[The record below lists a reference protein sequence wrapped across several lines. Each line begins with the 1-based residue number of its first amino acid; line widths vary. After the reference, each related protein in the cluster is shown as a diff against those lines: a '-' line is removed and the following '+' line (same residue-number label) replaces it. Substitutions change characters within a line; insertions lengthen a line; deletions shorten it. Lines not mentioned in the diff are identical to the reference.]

1 MSEQEAFNVT
11 MMNASE
17 KAQAFAKTIDT
28 DSASLKKL
36 SKGIKESSTSSKA
49 LGVGLTLLN
58 SLAVT
63 ALATLAQI
71 AITKFYD
78 NVVNRVENAYNKAK
92 SIADSANQ
100 ISTKTTDDK
109 KTLDDLISKYKELR
123 SSETYGS
130 SERSQVASIQQQ
142 IVSLVGDEASNLDL
156 VNGNLETQLG
166 LLKQISSQ
174 KLQDAITDQK
184 LATDAAID
192 VANKTPSRIKTFA
205 AHHAYKGK
213 RDDEVEKALQK
224 HGMYGVGGNIGYV
237 NDPLNGF
244 RIDDGSD
251 SGASLLTRLNYL
263 RKIRSAIESEIANYQ
278 NNDVWK
284 GVSLQIKEYEGEL
297 TKVTGEVNKQ
307 LQLLASQA
315 MLGSSELDGIA
326 KDTADGF
333 GEYVDRIYKYVSESD
348 WFKGYIEQGFIDE
361 KSVQDYIVSMLSSDE
376 TFDKGRNAWFRSN
389 RKENILDTIFGNGI
403 GRNQRKEYDLFSQFI
418 DSLSDEDLEI
428 AYKLVLDEN
437 SQIETESQLK
447 AAIEKAKTTVEQ
459 TEPISFEKFVSG
471 DDIKNTF
478 DPLVKE
484 YQELAAARKK
494 LQSGESKES
503 DLIFAHPEWA
513 QYADDL
519 EAGLVRRASEIKEK
533 LSTEYSHIVP
543 DSEES
548 KAAFE
553 AWYNS
558 LLAQLDEE
566 TTIQLPIDIEAETTG
581 IDNVMSAI
589 KESVSET
596 GLAASQVDKLKT
608 RYKELGKQGYNL
620 DKLFDKTSGG
630 IRLNT
635 EALRELE
642 DAYQDQMKSKV
653 TDDLNEQLALYA
665 QLTEQIKATGD
676 ADGSLMLERSG
687 IANRINELRSLSA
700 ALDGIT
706 SKYNKWKKA
715 QSGGEEGDAYN
726 DTISGLKD
734 LQDLRKKGLV
744 GTNEFRAGVDFMTN
758 KDMSTASVDELVK
771 AYDEAYPKMQR
782 YFTESEKGSQNFL
795 KDLQAIGKATKG
807 KDGVWNFDFGEGGI
821 DEVTDKLGISAE
833 AVYQILGR
841 LKDYGFEVNLKS
853 LFPDIDLE
861 ATTVSDALSEID
873 EKINQTTKD
882 MADGKVST
890 EDGEKA
896 LEKYAQAKEA
906 LESIDTETDVSTLSL
921 DEALAKIQE
930 LQAAIST
937 LTSAGIDIP
946 VTLPEELNQLMSFV
960 LAPEHVSAVTLNAE
974 GTDQVKQEIQEI
986 TDEDYSADVNV
997 KTGEDTA
1004 SPDIQKITEGENTA
1018 EISIKPGEDSAS
1030 SEIQSIADKE
1040 HESKVDAVPGDDTAS
1055 SKIQSISDTPYT
1067 ATVSTQTDSTLG
1079 AVDEAIDAVAN
1090 KPRTAK
1096 IATEIEKPITGD
1108 EPDYVDHTH
1117 VNEDGVVVG
1126 YSGVLPYKTRTPD
1139 NGKDSEIVPPKQTWM
1154 DEAIP
1159 ENIEVDVK
1167 PSEDSGQNIAEQ
1179 LQSDINNQPIDFNP
1193 DLDVDEWGLFSDNEE
1208 PVKVDVEASDPSKPI
1223 DQVKE
1228 AANAT
1233 PIDLEWGDISK
1244 AGTAME
1250 GLQSAARES
1259 GVNQTA
1265 EGVEAIRNLSNAY
1278 DQLCEAKEKAQ
1289 NVEPGDATGAE
1300 ESASE
1305 LAAAASNFT
1314 EAYNTLANITG
1325 QPQNIQVDAETE
1337 AALQKIEAIGQ
1348 VKPEVNIGVNS
1359 SAVDS
1364 YKPTDKTGK
1373 VKYTADASAISSW
1386 TPPTKQG
1393 KVVYT
1398 ATGGGT
1404 TGGAKAEGTRSAT
1417 EGEHLVDEEGAELIE
1432 HVSRGT
1438 YELGTNSGPRFTH
1451 LDTGDIVHTASE
1463 TKSILQRIKNA
1474 TIFTGRAF
1482 RLAGINGESES
1493 GTGKFY
1499 DGTSTSKKKS
1509 SKKKSKSSSKSKS
1522 SKKSSKSSK
1531 KENGNDTFDWIEV
1544 AIERVEQAIT
1554 KLARV
1559 ADSTFK
1565 GLATRLSATNGEID
1579 AISKEIS
1586 IQQQGY
1592 DRYMQEANKVNL
1604 TDATKAKIMDGTID
1618 ISQYSDKQK
1627 ARIEQ
1632 FKEFYDKAQ
1641 QCSDAVEELKEKL
1654 SELYKNK
1661 FDTIQKDADNQMSV
1675 LEHLT
1680 NTYNN
1685 ALDNIEERGYM
1696 GGQSLYTEM
1705 QKVEQ
1710 NNIEIMKKEL
1720 ADLTQA
1726 MSDGINY
1733 GGIQE
1738 GSEAWYEMQQEIN
1751 SVKEAIQESETAV
1764 VKYGNAIRDI
1774 EWEVFDY
1781 IQERISTITTESE
1794 FLFNLMNS
1802 SKLYDDKGRFTD
1814 TGNVQVGMTAMNY
1827 GVYMEQAD
1835 KYAEEIKKIDA
1846 DLAKDPNNT
1855 KLINRRSELLK
1866 LQQESIS
1873 SAEDQKTAMQELV
1886 EEGINKELDALKD
1899 LIDAYEESLDSA
1911 KDLHDYQM
1919 KVKDQTKE
1927 IASLQKQI
1935 QAYKGDTSEENVARM
1950 QKLTVELSD
1959 AMEDL
1964 QETQYDQYIKDQKK
1978 LLDNLYDE
1986 YEQLLNERLDDIDA
2000 LMREM
2005 IDYTNLHASEI
2016 AATIEAETNAVGYTV
2031 SDSINNIWNGF
2042 GGAVAEYYNGISGNQ
2057 TAIKAAIDQTYEQ
2070 VKSIVTVGNNI
2081 ATQIAAQTAA
2091 TTAAAAAASGG
2102 GGTAPAASAPAAA
2115 AASSNKTVTV
2125 KKDKQAYVYA
2135 SGPKSGTKFKI
2146 IHEGETYTYLGE
2158 KDGYYKIQVGG
2169 KTGWVNSQYMKKNGF
2184 SQGGFIADLQK
2195 VAYQNGDDILSFN
2208 TLKRG
2213 EAVLDRTETVQF
2225 KRLTDY
2231 LPQLQGLID
2240 ISDYLKN
2247 IGNFGG
2253 TSNNEANIDVGGVTI
2268 QIDHVQDYNDFVRKL
2283 RDDKTFERMISS
2295 MTIDKL
2301 AGKSS
2306 LAKKKYYD

>member
-36 SKGIKESSTSSKA
+36 SNEIKESSTSSKT

-71 AITKFYD
+71 AITQFFD

-123 SSETYGS
+123 SSETYGT

-315 MLGSSELDGIA
+315 MLGSSELDGIV

-376 TFDKGRNAWFRSN
+376 TFDKGRNAWLRSN

-519 EAGLVRRASEIKEK
+519 EAGLVRRALEIKEK

-608 RYKELGKQGYNL
+608 RYKELGKQGYDL

-744 GTNEFRAGVDFMTN
+744 GTNEFRAGVDFITN
-758 KDMSTASVDELVK
+758 KDMSTATVDELVK

-782 YFTESEKGSQNFL
+782 YFNDTQKGCTNFL
-795 KDLQAIGKATKG
+795 TDLQKIGKATKG
-807 KDGVWNFDFGEGGI
+807 KDGVWQFDFGEGGI
-821 DEVTDKLGISAE
+821 DEVTEKLGISAD

-841 LKDYGFEVNLKS
+841 LKDYGFEVNLQS

-873 EKINQTTKD
+873 DKIKQTQSD
-882 MADGKVST
+882 MEAGTISADQGKETIDQLT
-890 EDGEKA
+890 E
-896 LEKYAQAKEA
+896 AKEK
-906 LESIDTETDVSTLSL
+906 LQNIDTGSDVSTLSL
-921 DEALAKIQE
+921 DEAREKIVE
-930 LQAAIST
+930 LQGLITT
-937 LTSAGIDIP
+937 LSSAGIDIP
-946 VTLPEELNQLMSFV
+946 VTISDEFTTLSDFITEFCEKNNIPIDIPISTSGTGKEDIDNTKQAIDELN
-960 LAPEHVSAVTLNAE
+960 
-974 GTDQVKQEIQEI
+974 IQEAKPTVSVDTQSAI
-986 TDEDYSADVNV
+986 PDMDVVHDELKELDS
-997 KTGEDTA
+997 EDA
-1004 SPDIQKITEGENTA
+1004 KPDISVDTSSAIPDMEVVHDELIDIDDA
-1018 EISIKPGEDSAS
+1018 DAKPEVG
-1030 SEIQSIADKE
+1030 
-1040 HESKVDAVPGDDTAS
+1040 VDDQAS
-1055 SKIQSISDTPYT
+1055 SKIAEIDQEVDGLINKERDPIKVDVQLS
-1067 ATVSTQTDSTLG
+1067 
-1079 AVDEAIDAVAN
+1079 DEAKKAEKELEEYFSNPQPVAPEPEPLEPEKDWGQAFKEAWDNGSPAELPIEPPENVGEQIIDQVQSVIDSQPPIEPKVEMQPDSFSIPEMDVVHDELLVDAEVSDPTKPIQQVQDAAASNPVEVELTNADVGNAISAAN
-1090 KPRTAK
+1090 KLIDNTMESGIGDTEAGQKAIEELIGAYNDLYQAQIQASSVEPGDIFGGVEASDQIQSAVEGFVTAYNNLSQ
-1096 IATEIEKPITGD
+1096 IEG
-1108 EPDYVDHTH
+1108 
-1117 VNEDGVVVG
+1117 G
-1126 YSGVLPYKTRTPD
+1126 
-1139 NGKDSEIVPPKQTWM
+1139 
-1154 DEAIP
+1154 
-1159 ENIEVDVK
+1159 
-1167 PSEDSGQNIAEQ
+1167 
-1179 LQSDINNQPIDFNP
+1179 INLDPVE
-1193 DLDVDEWGLFSDNEE
+1193 LDVDE
-1208 PVKVDVEASDPSKPI
+1208 
-1223 DQVKE
+1223 
-1228 AANAT
+1228 
-1233 PIDLEWGDISK
+1233 
-1244 AGTAME
+1244 GTA
-1250 GLQSAARES
+1250 
-1259 GVNQTA
+1259 
-1265 EGVEAIRNLSNAY
+1265 I
-1278 DQLCEAKEKAQ
+1278 
-1289 NVEPGDATGAE
+1289 
-1300 ESASE
+1300 
-1305 LAAAASNFT
+1305 
-1314 EAYNTLANITG
+1314 
-1325 QPQNIQVDAETE
+1325 
-1337 AALQKIEAIGQ
+1337 QKIQALNGLTPT
-1348 VKPEVNIGVNS
+1348 VTVNLNS
-1359 SAVDS
+1359 DAVDS
-1364 YKPTDKTGK
+1364 YKPTDKSSK
-1373 VKYTADASAISSW
+1373 VKYTVDTSVINSW

-1393 KVVYT
+1393 KVVYS
-1398 ATGGGT
+1398 ATGGAVSGT
-1404 TGGAKAEGTRSAT
+1404 KNAEGTRSAS

-1451 LDTGDIVHTASE
+1451 LDAGDIVHTASE

-1474 TIFTGRAF
+1474 KIFTGKAF
-1482 RLAGINGESES
+1482 ASDNSEN
-1493 GTGKFY
+1493 GTGKFV
-1499 DGTSTSKKKS
+1499 DGGSTKKKN
-1509 SKKKSKSSSKSKS
+1509 SKNTKKSKSSSKSKS
-1522 SKKSSKSSK
+1522 GKKSSKSSK
-1531 KENGNDTFDWIEV
+1531 KKNGNDTFDWIEV
-1544 AIERVEQAIT
+1544 AIERVEYAISQV
-1554 KLARV
+1554 ARI

-1565 GLATRLSATNGEID
+1565 NLAARLSATN
-1579 AISKEIS
+1579 SEIS
-1586 IQQQGY
+1586 SISNEIAIQQQGY

-1604 TDATKAKIMDGTID
+1604 TDETKAKIMNGTID

-1627 ARIEQ
+1627 ERINQ
-1632 FKEFYDKAQ
+1632 FKEYYDKAQ
-1641 QCSDAVEELKEKL
+1641 ACADAVAELNEQI

-1661 FDTIQKDADNQMSV
+1661 FDAIQKDADNQISV

-1685 ALDNIEERGYM
+1685 ALDYIEERGYM

-1705 QKVEQ
+1705 QNVERK
-1710 NNIEIMKKEL
+1710 NISVMQKEL
-1720 ADLTQA
+1720 GDLTQA
-1726 MSDGINY
+1726 MSDAINS
-1733 GGIQE
+1733 GAIQE

-1986 YEQLLNERLDDIDA
+1986 YEQLLNERLDDIDT

-2016 AATIEAETNAVGYTV
+2016 AATIEAETNAVGYTI

-2057 TAIKAAIDQTYEQ
+2057 TAIKAVIDQTYEQ

-2102 GGTAPAASAPAAA
+2102 GGTAPAASAPA

-2213 EAVLDRTETVQF
+2213 EAVLNTVQTAQF
-2225 KRLTDY
+2225 KRLTDS

-2240 ISDYLKN
+2240 ISDYIKN
-2247 IGNFGG
+2247 IGSFGG
-2253 TSNNEANIDVGGVTI
+2253 SSNNEANIDVGGITI